1 MAIRKDA
8 LNAIAQQMANRLGQT
23 PVAEPANEALL
34 SEAVYA
40 NDVVAE
46 DEVEMW
52 PIKIYQTTEGNYI
65 VQTPDGSI
73 TRLDGLGKPF
83 NGTDEQFGLQS
94 KRLRSGS
101 QMYDRIY
108 KVMEDDKKKKE
119 KLVFVDQIRGFTV
132 YMNTDASYSD
142 KRTRAYQSRADSKW
156 NGVQTRW

>member
-1 MAIRKDA
+1 MAIKKDA
-8 LNAIAQQMANRLGQT
+8 LNAIAQQMAHRLGQH
-23 PVAEPANEALL
+23 PSQVIVDEPANEALL

-52 PIKIYQTTEGNYI
+52 PIKIYQTTESNYI

-94 KRLRSGS
+94 KKLRLGS
-101 QMYDRIY
+101 
-108 KVMEDDKKKKE
+108 
-119 KLVFVDQIRGFTV
+119 
-132 YMNTDASYSD
+132 
-142 KRTRAYQSRADSKW
+142 
-156 NGVQTRW
+156 